1 MYLIFKL
8 AWRELVANKSRS
20 ILTALGI
27 IIGVLAVTLIF
38 ASGEIAQTY
47 LSSQL
52 LSAVGDTKAIRVDPF
67 GNTRLETTEMTI
79 DDYNYIK
86 SQFGVF
92 PITKSFPDYRFN
104 VNIKNLEDRTVN
116 QAIISTDQDY
126 ILSTNLSNLQGRFFS
141 KAESDN
147 GDRVAVV
154 SRTFARNIKGKSSLL
169 NDVITLGN
177 ASFTVIGEYD
187 STQTIFS
194 NGEEVI
200 VPLSA
205 GWEVGNAPTKPLIGI
220 SFVVEKESQVDY
232 VATRLQDSVNGYRAS
247 QNTGAKAE
255 PLNFRT
261 AKSALET
268 VGTVLTAFQ
277 IFLGLVAFISLLVG
291 GIGVLN
297 VMLMSVTQRVRE
309 IGIRR
314 ALGAKNWDIISIF
327 LTESIL
333 LTTFS
338 GIIGAGLAQ
347 YFVFLGVNVVAIA
360 SPGVNLAITYSWASL
375 YYSTLLSLVLGAGF
389 GIYPAIQASRLSIV
403 EALRYD

>member
-1 MYLIFKL
+1 MFLVFKL

-38 ASGEIAQTY
+38 ASGEIAQIY
-47 LSSQL
+47 LSNQL
-52 LSAVGDTKAIRVDPF
+52 LSAVGDTRAIRVDPF
-67 GNTRLETTEMTI
+67 GNTRLETVEMTAE
-79 DDYNYIK
+79 DYDYIR
-86 SQFGVF
+86 SQMGVF
-92 PITKSFPDYRFN
+92 PISEAFPDYRFN
-104 VNIKNLEDRTVN
+104 AIIKNQEDKSTNQTV
-116 QAIISTDQDY
+116 ISTDSNY
-126 ILSTNLSNLQGRFFS
+126 PKLTNLGNLQGRFFS
-141 KAESDN
+141 KSEADN

-154 SRTFARNIKGKSSLL
+154 SRSFSRNIKGKSSLL
-169 NDVITLGN
+169 NDSITLGSD
-177 ASFTVIGEYD
+177 SFTVIGEYD
-187 STQTIFS
+187 STQTLFS
-194 NGEEVI
+194 NGEEVVI
-200 VPLSA
+200 PLTT
-205 GWEVGNAPTKPLIGI
+205 GWEVSNKPNKPLVGI
-220 SFVVEKESQVDY
+220 SFIVEKESQVDY
-232 VATRLQDSVNGYRAS
+232 VATRLADAVNGFRES
-247 QNTGAKAE
+247 QNTGAKSQ

-268 VGTVLTAFQ
+268 VGAVLTAFQ
-277 IFLGLVAFISLLVG
+277 VFLGLVAFISLLVG

-347 YFVFLGVNVVAIA
+347 YFVFIGVDLVGIV
-360 SPGVNLAITYSWASL
+360 SPGVKLTFNYSWTSL
-375 YYSTLLSLVLGAGF
+375 YYSTILSLILGAGF
-389 GIYPAIQASRLSIV
+389 GIYPAIQASKLSIV
-403 EALRYD
+403 EALRFD

>member
-1 MYLIFKL
+1 MLLIFL
-8 AWRELVANKSRS
+8 SAWRELVANKSRS

-38 ASGEIAQTY
+38 ASGEIAQNY
-47 LSSQL
+47 LSGQL
-52 LSAVGDTKAIRVDPF
+52 LSAVGDTRAIRVDPF
-67 GNTRLETTEMTI
+67 GNSRLETTEMTF

-86 SQFGVF
+86 DQAGVF
-92 PITKSFPDYRFN
+92 PITSAFPDYRFN
-104 VNIKNLEDRTVN
+104 VSIKNLEDKTVN
-116 QAIISTDQDY
+116 QTVISTDENY
-126 ILSTNLSNLQGRFFS
+126 PKLTTLSNLQGRFFS
-141 KAESDN
+141 KSEADN
-147 GDRVAVV
+147 GERVAVV
-154 SRTFARNIKGKSSLL
+154 SRTFSRNIKGKSSLL
-169 NDVITLGN
+169 NDTIDVGGN
-177 ASFTVIGEYD
+177 SFTVIGEYD

-194 NGEEVI
+194 NGEEVVI
-200 VPLSA
+200 PLIS
-205 GWEVGNAPTKPLIGI
+205 GWEINNAPTKPLLGI

-232 VATRLQDSVNGYRAS
+232 VATRLKDAVNGYRAS

-261 AKSALET
+261 AKSALEV
-268 VGTVLTAFQ
+268 VGATLTAFQ
-277 IFLGLVAFISLLVG
+277 VFLGLVAFISLLVG

-327 LTESIL
+327 LTESVL

-338 GIIGAGLAQ
+338 GIVGAGLAQ
-347 YFVFLGVNVVAIA
+347 YFVFVGVDIVGLI
-360 SPGVNLAITYSWASL
+360 SPSVKLDSSYSWTSL
-375 YYSTLLSLVLGAGF
+375 YYSTVLSALLGVGF
-389 GIYPAIQASRLSIV
+389 GIYPAIQASKLSIV